1 MTVRR
6 LRVRARRWRA
16 RLLATRRDG
25 GQLTILIVGLLLVVL
40 VVILGGIDATAAQLA
55 RTRLLDAAD
64 AAALDAADAIDEQQA
79 YTQGIG
85 SSVTISDGTVQ
96 QAAAGYLASSPR
108 PQGVSAWRVGGGTG
122 TPDGRTAVVVVQG
135 DADLPFAS
143 GVLSFLGGS
152 VTITVVGRARADLQ

>member
-1 MTVRR
+1 MSVRQGLGSVRR
-6 LRVRARRWRA
+6 
-16 RLLATRRDG
+16 RLAGRRRDG
-25 GQLTILIVGLLLVVL
+25 GQLSILIIGLMLVVL

-85 SSVTISDGTVQ
+85 TSVTVSDATVAS
-96 QAAAGYLASSPR
+96 AASANLASTPR
-108 PQGVSAWRVGGGTG
+108 PQGVSSWRVAPGTG

>member
-1 MTVRR
+1 MSVPGVLGSVRCR
-6 LRVRARRWRA
+6 LARR
-16 RLLATRRDG
+16 RRDG
-25 GQLTILIVGLLLVVL
+25 GQLSILVIGLMLVVL

-64 AAALDAADAIDEQQA
+64 AAALDAADAIDEQGA

-85 SSVTISDGTVQ
+85 TSVTVSDATVAS
-96 QAAAGYLASSPR
+96 AAAANLAGTPR
-108 PQGVSAWRVGGGTG
+108 PQGVSSWRVGPGTG
-122 TPDGRTAVVVVQG
+122 SPDGRTAVVVVQG

>member
-1 MTVRR
+1 MRGVLGSVRR
-6 LRVRARRWRA
+6 RLAGLRSR
-16 RLLATRRDG
+16 RRDG
-25 GQLTILIVGLLLVVL
+25 GQLSILVVGLMVVVL
-40 VVILGGIDATAAQLA
+40 VVILGGMDATAAQLA

-79 YTQGIG
+79 YMQGIG
-85 SSVTISDGTVQ
+85 TSVTVSDATVAS
-96 QAAAGYLASSPR
+96 AAAANLASTPR
-108 PQGVSAWRVGGGTG
+108 PQGVSSWRIGPGTG

-152 VTITVVGRARADLQ
+152 VTITVVGRARSDLR